1 MKHFGKFFTLSHLNF
16 LKKTHPTQCDLSQK
30 WVIFYLWISARKSG
44 KMKEPL
50 WQGSTSSAISYMVIM
65 TKSFIT
71 VMVTVL
77 WLI

>member
-1 MKHFGKFFTLSHLNF
+1 M
-16 LKKTHPTQCDLSQK
+16 SQK

>member
-1 MKHFGKFFTLSHLNF
+1 MKHVGKFFTLSHLIF
-16 LKKTHPTQCDLSQK
+16 LKTYRTQYDLSQK
-30 WVIFYLWISARKSG
+30 WVIFYLWITARKSG

-71 VMVTVL
+71 VVMVTVL

>member
-1 MKHFGKFFTLSHLNF
+1 M
-16 LKKTHPTQCDLSQK
+16 SQK
-30 WVIFYLWISARKSG
+30 WVIFYLWITARKSG

-65 TKSFIT
+65 MTKSFIT
-71 VMVTVL
+71 VVMVTVL